1 MRAKLIYESQG
12 VDEDVAQR
20 ATEIATRIR
29 GVDSRL
35 RKEHDPGDPFEAAL
49 MTRTVCKEWMRVPDP
64 TGGRDWAYQVAA
76 GMGYYPEWGRVIGK
90 AGRDETGEADFKITV
105 NMCMIHEMWDKGLD
119 ILEETVAHELMHTK
133 TNMREGSLGNKARTW
148 SVTDILRSH
157 NPGQP
162 IKKEDDKIDYN
173 PFLFSKYFLS
183 KNEMTSYVQ
192 EIYSF
197 MRENTLR
204 TIYSRNS
211 VNKEWFDDTF
221 KKSFAYKHL
230 CKTKQYIKEMDA
242 DQVEEFIRITGK
254 DKLKKLLGVSTP
266 HDFERLFTK
275 RLKDM
280 SIKIIKAAYKGYCDA
295 KKLTEKK

>member
-1 MRAKLIYESQG
+1 MRTDVIYESQG
-12 VDEDVAQR
+12 VDEDVAKK
-20 ATEIATRIR
+20 ATEIAVRIR
-29 GVDSRL
+29 GIDSRL
-35 RKEHDPGDPFEAAL
+35 RKEHDPDDPFEAAL

-76 GMGYYPEWGRVIGK
+76 SMGYYPDWGRVIGK
-90 AGRDETGEADFKITV
+90 AGRDATGEADFEITV

-157 NPGQP
+157 DPGLP
-162 IKKEDDKIDYN
+162 IKKEGKTEYD

-197 MRENTLR
+197 MRENTLLAIAR
-204 TIYSRNS
+204 HNT
-211 VNKEWFDDTF
+211 VDKEWFENTL
-221 KKSFAYKHL
+221 KMSFAYKHL
-230 CKTKQYIKEMDA
+230 CKTRQYVKEMDA
-242 DQVEEFIRITGK
+242 DKVEEFINAAGK
-254 DKLKKLLGVSTP
+254 DRLKKILGVSTP
-266 HDFERLFTK
+266 HDFERVFAK
-275 RLKDM
+275 RIKDM
-280 SIKIIKAAYKGYCDA
+280 GIKIIKAAYKGYCDA
-295 KKLTEKK
+295 KKLREKK